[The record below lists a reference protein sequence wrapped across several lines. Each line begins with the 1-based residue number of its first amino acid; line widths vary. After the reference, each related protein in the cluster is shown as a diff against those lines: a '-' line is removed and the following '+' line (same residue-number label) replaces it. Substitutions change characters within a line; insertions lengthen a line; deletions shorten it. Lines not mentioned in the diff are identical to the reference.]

1 MKVNCYSLWKVSMI
15 FEMCV
20 NDGILELYGM
30 VENENTNESEEH
42 WGSSEK
48 LPPISEYI
56 DQSIKQ
62 RKSFQVTCL

>member
-1 MKVNCYSLWKVSMI
+1 MI
-15 FEMCV
+15 FELCV

-56 DQSIKQ
+56 DQSIKESHF
-62 RKSFQVTCL
+62 R

>member
-1 MKVNCYSLWKVSMI
+1 MI

-48 LPPISEYI
+48 LPPISEYT

-62 RKSFQVTCL
+62 GKSFQVTCL